1 MRISDW
7 SSDVCSSDLTSLE
20 AHDRAVAEAQAVV
33 NAGATRIALS
43 GTADGITIDGE
54 PMALGARTLDREV
67 HIRIGAAELQIT
79 PPASA
84 ASAAEVLADAL
95 RTRKSELDDLGV
107 ADLAAARARHEID
120 RAAAADLRTIEARI
134 DTAPTHAHAIQLA
147 ARS

>member
-7 SSDVCSSDLTSLE
+7 SSDVCSSDLSDTAIAPKVLTSLE

-84 ASAAEVLADAL
+84 D
-95 RTRKSELDDLGV
+95 RKSV
-107 ADLAAARARHEID
+107 V
-120 RAAAADLRTIEARI
+120 
-134 DTAPTHAHAIQLA
+134 
-147 ARS
+147 